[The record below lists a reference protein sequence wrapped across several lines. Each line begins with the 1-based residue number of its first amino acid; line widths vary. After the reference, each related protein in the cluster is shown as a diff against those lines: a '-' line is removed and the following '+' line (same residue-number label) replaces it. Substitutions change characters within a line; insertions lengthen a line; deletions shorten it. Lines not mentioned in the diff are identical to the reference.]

1 MKLVATIL
9 VAAFV
14 VVASM
19 SFAFAECAGH
29 TKAQMVKNQTQ
40 EQMSS
45 TQSTPT
51 ASQFAV
57 AEKADA
63 PAKTVVTPKEK
74 K

>member
-14 VVASM
+14 VAASM

-29 TKAQMVKNQTQ
+29 TKAQMVKTDDPQI
-40 EQMSS
+40 SS
-45 TQSTPT
+45 DRVATTDAVPAAPDKVAQS
-51 ASQFAV
+51 V
-57 AEKADA
+57 
-63 PAKTVVTPKEK
+63 KTGKTLEK